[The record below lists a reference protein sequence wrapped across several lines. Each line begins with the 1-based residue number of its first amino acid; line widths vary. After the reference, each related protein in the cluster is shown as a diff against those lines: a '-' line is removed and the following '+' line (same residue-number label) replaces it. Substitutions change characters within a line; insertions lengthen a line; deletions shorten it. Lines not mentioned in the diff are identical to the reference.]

1 MTIACLGWGSLIWD
15 PRGLPVR
22 GGWFHDGPFGRVEFA
37 RQSKDGRVTLV
48 LHEEA
53 ELVRLLWARMDAT
66 DLELAREALRDREGI
81 TAKDWTGLIGS
92 WQPGNSE
99 PTLIAGLPAWASAH
113 GVDAVIWTSLRPKL
127 GREERAPNEDEVLEY
142 LSGLRGPKRD
152 NAERYIRCTPSQ
164 VDTNYRRRFE
174 ADLGWTYVHC

>member
-1 MTIACLGWGSLIWD
+1 MTIACLGWGSLVWD

-37 RQSKDGRVTLV
+37 RQSKDDRVTLV

-53 ELVRLLWARMDAT
+53 EFVRLLWAQMDAA

-99 PTLIAGLPAWASAH
+99 PTPIAGLPAWASAH
-113 GVDAVIWTSLRPKL
+113 GVDAVIWTSLPPKF
-127 GREERAPNEDEVLEY
+127 GEEERPPTEDEVLEY
-142 LSGLRGPKRD
+142 LSGLRGSKRD

-164 VDTNYRRRFE
+164 VDTKYRRRFE
-174 ADLGWTYVHC
+174 ADLGWNYVPC